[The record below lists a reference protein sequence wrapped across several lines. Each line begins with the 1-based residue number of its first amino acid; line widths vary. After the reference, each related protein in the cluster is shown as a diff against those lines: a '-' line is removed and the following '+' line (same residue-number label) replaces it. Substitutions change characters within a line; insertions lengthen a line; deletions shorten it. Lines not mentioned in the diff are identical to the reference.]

1 MAGKLFYQKIKD
13 RRIEMDLTQK
23 HLSEKFNIN
32 LNTIKG
38 LETGRT
44 GIDISNEQT
53 LSKYK
58 EMFEYLGFKFE
69 EIYQDEYRNTKV
81 LAVLNNKGGCGKT
94 SVVGNL
100 GYALSELGNKI
111 LCVDADMQSNLT
123 HSFGIDTNDEQ
134 HLGTAILKEESLEN
148 YIIKTEYENI
158 DFIKADLSMSSIEM
172 SLFTKVHRENIL
184 TQILGPVIEKG
195 TYDYIL
201 IDTNP
206 TLAILNF
213 NVLNASDY
221 VLIPVQMNSFG
232 LKGLGVVTKFI
243 KDVQKF
249 NTKLTLIGIVI
260 NNYDVRK
267 SVTVESERF
276 LREAYPTS
284 IMNTIIK
291 VDTTMENAQYYR
303 EPVIVFNRNSRIAK
317 EFRELA
323 KEVLNF
329 GK

>member
-1 MAGKLFYQKIKD
+1 MARKLYWQKIRD
-13 RRIEMDLTQK
+13 RRIEMDITQK

-38 LETGRT
+38 LETNRT
-44 GIDISNEQT
+44 GIDTTNEQT
-53 LSKYK
+53 MLKFK
-58 EMFEYLGFKFE
+58 AMFEYLGFSLE
-69 EIYQDEYRNTKV
+69 EIYQEEFRNTKV
-81 LAVLNNKGGCGKT
+81 LSVLNNKGGCGKT

-100 GYALSELGNKI
+100 GYALSELGHKI
-111 LCVDADMQSNLT
+111 LFIDADMQSNLT
-123 HSFGIDTNDEQ
+123 HSFGVETNDDK

-148 YIIKTEYENI
+148 YIVKTNYPNI
-158 DFIKADLSMSSIEM
+158 DFVKADLTMSAIEM

-184 TQILGPVIEKG
+184 SQILNPIIEKG
-195 TYDYIL
+195 IYDYVL

-232 LKGLGVVTKFI
+232 LKGLSTVIDFIEGVKRFH
-243 KDVQKF
+243 
-249 NTKLTLIGIVI
+249 TKLSLIGIVI

-267 SVTVESERF
+267 SVTTESENF

-291 VDTTMENAQYYR
+291 VDTTIENAQYNR
-303 EPVIVFNRNSRIAK
+303 EPVLVFDKNSRISK

-323 KEVLNF
+323 KEVLNYD
-329 GK
+329 K